1 MKRIIVIGVGAQGS
15 TIAKRLNEHPGVS
28 EIICADYD
36 RKAAEA
42 LSNSLNKA
50 TALQLDA
57 SDVDNVIRAAKGCDL
72 IVNGLP
78 LDFNLL
84 VMEAALAVN
93 ASYFDMAG
101 PMEDIGFV
109 ESYKLLFSGWHD
121 KFKAKGLTALVG
133 GGSSPGLANVMAR
146 EAVEK
151 MDRCETISIFVFE
164 NVLTKRFTPFWWS
177 PEVAF
182 WDMAY
187 KTFRFENGKHLTDKP
202 FSRPIRMKL
211 RGIDREVRMVD
222 HEHDEPI
229 TMGLLADSVLKGV
242 KNVEFKYG
250 GFGVKLS
257 ELFYRMGLLSDEPV
271 DVNGTKIVPM
281 DLILKL
287 CPPAPKYPDELK
299 AIINDGVVAEEA
311 AFLVRVEGYK
321 DENPIQ
327 IDSYAMGPGL
337 VEAFETSGLS
347 HEAYLTGQCASV
359 FVKMMVDDAFTE
371 KGVFVPEQLEADA
384 REYCFRNLADLGVTI
399 DETQQQKS
407 LYARDCRKNGAKRQQ
422 HAADRAKQDT
432 RAPSFA

>member
-15 TIAKRLNEHPGVS
+15 TIAKRMNDHPAVS

-36 RKAAEA
+36 FKAARVLADSLDKASA
-42 LSNSLNKA
+42 LK
-50 TALQLDA
+50 LDA
-57 SDVDNVIRAAKGCDL
+57 SDVKNVIAAADGCDL

-78 LDFNLL
+78 LDYNLT
-84 VMEAALAVN
+84 VMEAALAVG

-109 ESYKLLFSGWHD
+109 ESYKQLFSVWSER
-121 KFKAKGLTALVG
+121 FRAKGLTALVG
-133 GGSSPGLANVMAR
+133 AGSSPGLANVMAR

-151 MDRCETISIFVFE
+151 LDRCETISIYVYE
-164 NVLTKRFTPFWWS
+164 NVMTKRFTPFWWS

-187 KTFRFENGKHLTDKP
+187 KTFRFENGRHVTDKP

-211 RGIDREVRMVD
+211 RGINREVRMVD
-222 HEHDEPI
+222 HEHDEPV

-257 ELFYRMGLLSDEPV
+257 ELLFKMGLLSDKPV
-271 DVNGTKIVPM
+271 DVDGKPVVPM

-299 AIINDGVVAEEA
+299 SIIDDGVVAEEG
-311 AFLVRVEGYK
+311 AFLVRVEGFK
-321 DENPIQ
+321 GKNPVR
-327 IDSYAMGPGL
+327 IDSYAVGPGL

-359 FVKMMVDDAFTE
+359 FVKMMVDDVFAE
-371 KGVFVPEQLEADA
+371 HGLFVPEQLDTEA
-384 REYCFRNLADLGVTI
+384 REYYFRNLAALGVTV
-399 DETQQQKS
+399 DEMLQQRTVYTPPRKAGARKS
-407 LYARDCRKNGAKRQQ
+407 LRPAVQSQKAMP
-422 HAADRAKQDT
+422 AASAV
-432 RAPSFA
+432 

>member
-15 TIAKRLNEHPGVS
+15 TIAKRMNENPNVS

-36 RKAAEA
+36 VKAAQVLA
-42 LSNSLNKA
+42 DSLDKA
-50 TALQLDA
+50 SAIKLDA
-57 SDVDNVIRAAKGCDL
+57 SDVNNVIEAAKGCDL

-78 LDFNLL
+78 LDYNLA

-109 ESYKLLFSGWHD
+109 ESYKQLFSDWSER
-121 KFKAKGLTALVG
+121 FRAKGLTALVG
-133 GGSSPGLANVMAR
+133 AGSSPGLANVMAR

-151 MDRCETISIFVFE
+151 MDRCETISIYVYE
-164 NVLTKRFTPFWWS
+164 NVMTKRFTPFWWS

-187 KTFRFENGKHLTDKP
+187 KTFRFEDGKHVTDKP

-211 RGIDREVRMVD
+211 RGINREVRMVD
-222 HEHDEPI
+222 HEHDEPV
-229 TMGLLADSVLKGV
+229 TMGLLADTVLKGV

-257 ELFYRMGLLSDEPV
+257 ELLFKMGLLSDKPV
-271 DVNGTKIVPM
+271 DLDGNPVVPM

-299 AIINDGVVAEEA
+299 SIIDDGVVAEEG
-311 AFLVRVEGYK
+311 AFLVRVEGYRG
-321 DENPIQ
+321 DNPVR

-359 FVKMMVDDAFTE
+359 FVKMMVEDVFVPH
-371 KGVFVPEQLEADA
+371 GLFVPEQLEADA
-384 REYCFRNLADLGVTI
+384 REYYFRNLAELGVTI
-399 DETQQQKS
+399 DETLQQRKVYTPPGKTAARQPLRSVAKS
-407 LYARDCRKNGAKRQQ
+407 PKQMT
-422 HAADRAKQDT
+422 AATLA
-432 RAPSFA
+432 